1 MQKVQKKNEENV
13 ADLGTKPLSK
23 AVIDAKDLRTQPS
36 GPNTASRWD
45 MSTWTNE
52 LVCGVAMLWAFGLI
66 QTFVMGVRAVRA
78 ARSQK
83 AMSRIVRAESAAEMV
98 AAAAAAA
105 IGAGDQRRS
114 SARTLVDSRRRTS
127 LRTTARP
134 VSQQ

>member
-1 MQKVQKKNEENV
+1 
-13 ADLGTKPLSK
+13 
-23 AVIDAKDLRTQPS
+23 
-36 GPNTASRWD
+36 
-45 MSTWTNE
+45 
-52 LVCGVAMLWAFGLI
+52 MLWAFGLI

-83 AMSRIVRAESAAEMV
+83 AMSRIVRAESAAETV
-98 AAAAAAA
+98 AAAAAA

-127 LRTTARP
+127 LRTTARS